1 MAEPLPR
8 TLSGRAI
15 IAGVAVK
22 LLVSLLRLAGVGPS
36 TVIAAVDF
44 AAGVAIAAGAA
55 YFFVQLFLLA
65 KRRLLWRV
73 RRKLIL
79 SYILIGVVPAIL
91 IAAFFLLG
99 ALLLFFN
106 FSSYLVQT
114 EMASLNDRMRLLS
127 REAALEIQRDGGRDV
142 RNTLNRAQT
151 RAASGFP
158 GLSMAVVPD
167 RRTCDQQGSGIRDQG
182 SGGQNQT
189 QNAVSIVRAGP
200 WTHIG
205 PPAAIPAWITCDG
218 FAGVFVY
225 AGQDVPGQTTA
236 MVVRGVAFPES
247 TEPGYAV
254 IVDLPVADALKARL
268 RQTTG
273 VGIRGV
279 RPVEVAGGLEQPI
292 GAGGDTSPSGPLSWV
307 TFLDDRD

>member
-1 MAEPLPR
+1 MAESLPR

-22 LLVSLLRLAGVGPS
+22 LLVSFLRLANVGIPA
-36 TVIAAVDF
+36 VVAAVDF

-114 EMASLNDRMRLLS
+114 EIAALDDRLRLIS
-127 REAALEIQRDGGRDV
+127 REAALEIQRDGGADV
-142 RNTLNRAQT
+142 SRTLARAQT
-151 RAASGFP
+151 RASAGLP
-158 GLSMAVVPD
+158 GLSMAVIAD
-167 RRTCDQQGSGIRDQG
+167 RRTCAGQGSIDAPRDRTNSAD
-182 SGGQNQT
+182 SGVRNREL
-189 QNAVSIVRAGP
+189 AARAGP
-200 WTHIG
+200 WTHMA
-205 PPAAIPAWITCDG
+205 PPASMPAW
-218 FAGVFVY
+218 
-225 AGQDVPGQTTA
+225 
-236 MVVRGVAFPES
+236 
-247 TEPGYAV
+247 
-254 IVDLPVADALKARL
+254 
-268 RQTTG
+268 
-273 VGIRGV
+273 
-279 RPVEVAGGLEQPI
+279 
-292 GAGGDTSPSGPLSWV
+292 V
-307 TFLDDRD
+307 T